1 MVNRGEVWWYEH
13 PVTGRRPF
21 LVLTR
26 PEAIPVLNQ
35 VVGVPLTRTV
45 RGIPTEVAIDR
56 TDGMR
61 VACVAAL
68 DNLTQIRPALCT
80 ERITTLGPERMA
92 EVCQALRTSLA
103 C

>member
-1 MVNRGEVWWYEH
+1 VVTRGEVWWYED
-13 PVTGRRPF
+13 PAGGQRPH
-21 LVLTR
+21 LILTR
-26 PEAIPVLNQ
+26 PEAIAVLNQ

-45 RGIPTEVAIDR
+45 RGIPTEVALDR
-56 TDGMR
+56 SDGLR

-92 EVCQALRTSLA
+92 QVCQALRTSLA